1 MNIDF
6 LTGFAHELGAA
17 KAAERA
23 EVRKREDAELER
35 RRGILDDLW
44 KGVTEGRVNPRFYA
58 QAVKD
63 SLSIGDA
70 QVKGGKRGKR
80 QDPLTPF
87 LDMLTSMPEEPQAAA
102 APAQGAQGAGPF
114 NPPRFINPNELF
126 ITQPPETKAQ
136 MLSRATTVYD
146 RLPADYDVRQSP
158 DTERL
163 LRESGLPLVE
173 RTVGARSAQM
183 TDADMILPAPLGQPP
198 INTGRAFD
206 IGSPGERRLTRPE
219 TAEESRVRE
228 TRDAMVQQLTTILRR
243 PDLPTEDRA
252 VLSAELARV
261 RAGGPL
267 PSMEQLRLTLE
278 PKRAPAASASDLDW
292 ADRATA
298 ALNREI
304 TPEMRGTLSPA
315 DRRAV
320 DQYERSMRGVERPPA
335 ITLSSGMTPQQIT
348 TARQLRTSL
357 RSEPSYQALANA
369 QEAITAAVRALDAE
383 SGPGDIMAINLIQR
397 GMVDPGV
404 AVREGDVALLQR
416 ASPLL
421 AKIFSEYPIQRLR
434 DGAILP
440 PEARAELRRV
450 AAMVTRDKME
460 AFERGIS
467 PVYQRQAEAAGIP
480 FDMVFEGLEGARS
493 RMSSLGLSEEPQPS
507 SSRPAS
513 QGEQRKFTVNGKE
526 VVATWNGKAW
536 VY

>member
-1 MNIDF
+1 MDIDF

-136 MLSRATTVYD
+136 MLSRATALFD

-158 DTERL
+158 YTERL

-173 RTVGARSAQM
+173 RTVG
-183 TDADMILPAPLGQPP
+183 
-198 INTGRAFD
+198 
-206 IGSPGERRLTRPE
+206 GERRLTRPE
-219 TAEESRVRE
+219 TAEESRLRE

-298 ALNREI
+298 ALKRRI
-304 TPEMRGTLSPA
+304 TPEMRGTLTSEEL
-315 DRRAV
+315 RAM
-320 DQYERSMRGVERPPA
+320 DQYERSMRGVERSTPSTGVPVPPSSDVVMPGDPKTVELLDLSIAALQDISPKAKGYGSAVGFGVNQIPFASDEMIAGTAAGDFRTRFKNFEALQVLPKLSFMKGLGQMSNMEFDNMRNAAAALKTNLSEAEYARQWA
-335 ITLSSGMTPQQIT
+335 IMDENLRKARNRAMFGTNYINDPDGDGRMGAEHSQQLDFDVDLSQPRQARPPGREFMMRSSGGGQ
-348 TARQLRTSL
+348 
-357 RSEPSYQALANA
+357 
-369 QEAITAAVRALDAE
+369 
-383 SGPGDIMAINLIQR
+383 
-397 GMVDPGV
+397 
-404 AVREGDVALLQR
+404 
-416 ASPLL
+416 
-421 AKIFSEYPIQRLR
+421 
-434 DGAILP
+434 
-440 PEARAELRRV
+440 
-450 AAMVTRDKME
+450 
-460 AFERGIS
+460 
-467 PVYQRQAEAAGIP
+467 
-480 FDMVFEGLEGARS
+480 
-493 RMSSLGLSEEPQPS
+493 
-507 SSRPAS
+507 
-513 QGEQRKFTVNGKE
+513 
-526 VVATWNGKAW
+526 
-536 VY
+536 